1 MALHRNR
8 SRSQAVADKA
18 CIVGGRKLGRVQ
30 AGVLKAMLE
39 MGTFPG
45 TWQWKTASTT
55 RTALDALVKRGLVVT
70 EDLPRT
76 DWRGYRLE
84 GALESTITFYRPA
97 QWMRDVMDASTDE
110 DATKLLEATK

>member
-45 TWQWKTASTT
+45 TWQWK
-55 RTALDALVKRGLVVT
+55 
-70 EDLPRT
+70 
-76 DWRGYRLE
+76 
-84 GALESTITFYRPA
+84 RPA
-97 QWMRDVMDASTDE
+97 RLAQPWMRWLSVA
-110 DATKLLEATK
+110 